1 MKAVP
6 AGTRRFVDM
15 ICRRRTYCRML
26 LSAFSFFLLVISL
39 LFSSYSSTFG
49 EMSTKVLLPSAKA
62 QGNAP
67 RGENDT
73 FRNYIS
79 ALEKVGCQPV
89 IVSSG
94 DQVDYDSIDGVL
106 LPGGADINPAFLNQK
121 AFTIQ
126 TGTDPAFDRYELEI
140 IREAWERN
148 MPILGICRGAQLINV
163 FRGGTLYGD
172 LPSEKGI
179 QNGVFHRDPRT
190 KKETYHIITVLS
202 GTLLHQILERP
213 VKIVNSHHHHAA
225 KDFGDGLMLDALA
238 PDGVIEAFHAPDRTF
253 CLCVQFHPERLVKSD
268 KLFVNIFQRFHE
280 ETVKYRKAR
289 EAGSKTSFMDVMSQ
303 CRSQLSAR

>member
-1 MKAVP
+1 VKSVP

-15 ICRRRTYCRML
+15 ICRRRTYFRVL
-26 LSAFSFFLLVISL
+26 LSAFSFFLLIISL
-39 LFSSYSSTFG
+39 LFGSYSSTLG
-49 EMSTKVLLPSAKA
+49 ETSTKVLLPSVKA
-62 QGNAP
+62 QGSAP
-67 RGENDT
+67 LGENDT

-89 IVSSG
+89 TVSSG
-94 DQVDYDSIDGVL
+94 DQVDYSSIDGVL

-121 AFTIQ
+121 PFDKPTR
-126 TGTDPAFDRYELEI
+126 TDPEFDRFELEV
-140 IREAWERN
+140 IREAWRRD

-179 QNGVFHRDPRT
+179 QNGVCHRDPRT
-190 KKETYHIITVLS
+190 RKETHHIITVLS
-202 GTLLHQILERP
+202 GTLLYQVLERP
-213 VKIVNSHHHHAA
+213 VKIVNSHHHHAV

-268 KLFVNIFQRFHE
+268 TLFVNIFQRFHE

-289 EAGSKTSFMDVMSQ
+289 EAGSNTSCVDVMSQ
-303 CRSQLSAR
+303 CRSQRSAR